1 MLFVAFS
8 VLSVLVVLN
17 LTQMLD
23 SVLSTSTQQS
33 NQTVENLKVWSG
45 KNRENL
51 RKIFTENLE
60 TKVTT
65 LLSQDSFVVRTA
77 FVDNAVG
84 DIKELLSKKLGL
96 DKDIVLAS
104 FFTVEEDSIKS
115 WQYVSRRYPD
125 GIGYTAK
132 YDTDRKSWVVVQEGQ
147 PDLVV
152 LDEAV
157 GRIIE
162 KIISTLS

>member
-96 DKDIVLAS
+96 DKAS